1 MANQKSLDRQIIEL
15 FNQQFGRWMP
25 EESGCILFQ
34 GDGFMDLVVSV
45 IYETNNN
52 LLISLG
58 HYFLHNQA
66 PYPDPCM
73 HFRVLRN
80 SGIVKPL
87 TYRNSIQF
95 TNVAYIQENKG
106 HVEDDLK
113 QFLYM
118 WLNNIIMQGYSPSA
132 KKLDWKRQPQEKSED
147 YTFSGRLMITNGVL
161 DTLKPADLFMII
173 MDLEAFIL
181 QNKQGDYLQVYKSS
195 SYSDTVYCIDQLSES
210 MKTSGDYSPDDLKAY
225 DYHTILLASE
235 Y

>member
-1 MANQKSLDRQIIEL
+1 MAKQKSLDQKIIEV

-25 EESGCILFQ
+25 KMNGSLLFQ
-34 GDGFMDLVVSV
+34 GDGFMDLVLSVSF
-45 IYETNNN
+45 EANEN

-58 HYFLHNQA
+58 HYFLHNKA

-73 HFRVLRN
+73 HFRILKN
-80 SGIVKPL
+80 SGMVKPL
-87 TYRNSIQF
+87 IYRNSIQF
-95 TNVAYIQENKG
+95 TNVAYVRENKDY
-106 HVEDDLK
+106 VESDLK

-118 WLNNIIMQGYSPSA
+118 WLNNILMQGYSPSA
-132 KKLDWKRQPQEKSED
+132 KKLDWKRQPQEKSEA

-161 DTLKPADLFMII
+161 DTLHPADLYMIM

-181 QNKQGDYLQVYKSS
+181 AEKNGDYLQVYKSPT
-195 SYSDTVYCIDQLSES
+195 YSDSVYCIDQLSES
-210 MKTSGDYSPDDLKAY
+210 MKASGDYSPDDLKAY